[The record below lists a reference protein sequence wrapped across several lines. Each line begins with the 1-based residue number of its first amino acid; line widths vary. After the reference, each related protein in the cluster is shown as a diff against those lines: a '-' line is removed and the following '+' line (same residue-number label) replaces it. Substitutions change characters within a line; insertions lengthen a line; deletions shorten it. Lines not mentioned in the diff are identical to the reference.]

1 MLKDE
6 VLKIL
11 ISNKEGFISGELISR
26 ELGVSRTSVWKA
38 VSALK
43 KQGYQISSVNNRGYS
58 LMQLSD
64 VLNEV
69 ELRELLVEHDINC
82 YYKEEVDS
90 TNLWA
95 KYSAEEGE
103 QKNSLYIADK
113 QTKGRGRRG
122 RSWLSDKGVGIWM
135 SLLLR
140 PSLSPEL
147 A

>member
-69 ELRELLVEHDINC
+69 ELRELL
-82 YYKEEVDS
+82 
-90 TNLWA
+90 
-95 KYSAEEGE
+95 G
-103 QKNSLYIADK
+103 
-113 QTKGRGRRG
+113 
-122 RSWLSDKGVGIWM
+122 
-135 SLLLR
+135 
-140 PSLSPEL
+140 
-147 A
+147 